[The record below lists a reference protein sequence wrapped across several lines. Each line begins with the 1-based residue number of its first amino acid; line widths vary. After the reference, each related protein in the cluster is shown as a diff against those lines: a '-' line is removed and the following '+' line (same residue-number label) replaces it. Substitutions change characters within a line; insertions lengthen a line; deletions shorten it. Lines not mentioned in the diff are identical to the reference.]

1 MNRLRR
7 IAQALLRDF
16 GGLIVF
22 WIVMWRLGLKAAIAA
37 TILFVVLDGVRR
49 LIKRERPPKLYI
61 FTTALALI
69 FGCIDL
75 QARTPFMIRY
85 EGAITNT
92 IIGGLFAWDAFAR
105 KPMIQEFAE
114 QSIGAPFS
122 PERTGIRHYFRAW
135 TLVWAGYA
143 LLIAGFFLWTAL
155 SLPLQQALAVR
166 ALVGTSTSLGL
177 LFVSMT
183 FGRPIFELCRR
194 LGLFRDQDPGPPAFA
209 GVHEPEPKAL

>member
-7 IAQALLRDF
+7 IALALLRDF

-22 WIVMWRLGLKAAIAA
+22 WIVMWRFGLKAAIAA
-37 TILFVVLDGVRR
+37 TILFVAVDGLRR
-49 LIKRERPPKLYI
+49 LIQRERPPKLYV

-69 FGCIDL
+69 FGLIDL
-75 QARTPFMIRY
+75 KARTPFMIRY

-92 IIGGLFAWDAFAR
+92 LIGGLLAWDAFAR

-114 QSIGAPFS
+114 QSIGAPF
-122 PERTGIRHYFRAW
+122 PADRTGIRHYFRTW
-135 TLVWAGYA
+135 TLVWAGYG

-155 SLPLQQALAVR
+155 SLPLSQALAVR

-194 LGLFRDQDPGPPAFA
+194 LGLFRDQDPSRPVFVGA
-209 GVHEPEPKAL
+209 HEPEPKAL

>member
-7 IAQALLRDF
+7 IALALLCDF

-22 WIVMWRLGLKAAIAA
+22 WIVMWRFDLKAAIAA

-49 LIKRERPPKLYI
+49 LIQRERPPKLYV
-61 FTTALALI
+61 FATALALA
-69 FGCIDL
+69 FGVIDL
-75 QARTPFMIRY
+75 RAQTPFMIRY

-92 IIGGLFAWDAFAR
+92 IIAGLFAWDAFAR

-114 QSIGAPFS
+114 QSIGAPFA
-122 PERTGIRHYFRAW
+122 PDRTGIRRYFRAW

-155 SLPLQQALAVR
+155 SLPLKQALAVR
-166 ALVGTSTSLGL
+166 ALIGTSTSLGL
-177 LFVSMT
+177 LFVSMA
-183 FGRPIFELCRR
+183 FGRPIFEFCRR
-194 LGLFRDQDPGPPAFA
+194 LGMFRDQEPGPPVFA